1 MRGTLSREQLAEN
14 LMQKARVASAE
25 IRNLLQQ
32 ARKEKKSIFQ
42 LLTQKDILKEEDVI
56 EFLSDQLEI
65 PVLNISALRVPK
77 EIIKMIPKKIVDRYQ
92 IFPLAR
98 IQNLLS
104 IATSDP
110 FELLL
115 YDDLKGVTGC
125 DVCLVL
131 APSKMIM
138 NAIENQYS
146 ETGNFEAVLEGIDE
160 ENLEVVHA
168 GGQETDGD
176 KSGDE
181 RAVDHAPVVRMVNI
195 ILDEAIRQ
203 RASDIHFEPY
213 EKHFRVRY
221 RIDGS
226 AKEAFSN
233 SREHYS
239 SLVAR
244 IKIMSQLNI
253 TEKRLPQDGRFR
265 ASIRGREIDFRVS
278 ILPIYHGEKVV
289 LRVLDQ
295 GGLKAGLDKLG
306 FSEKPTK
313 AFSEAVKYPYG
324 MILVTGPTGSGK
336 STTLYTI
343 LNTLNTSDRNIM
355 TVEDPVEY
363 QVEGITQTQVHAEVG
378 MTFANGLRALL
389 RQSPDVVLVGE
400 IRDTETADIAVKA
413 ALTGHLVFSTLH
425 TNSAAGAMT
434 RLVDMGVEP
443 FLIASSV
450 ICVAAQRLLRRIC
463 LHCKE
468 PCQLNDEALRRCH
481 TKKEEFKEITAFR
494 GRGCA
499 KCTQTGYYGRLGAI
513 EVLTMDP
520 EIRELVVQRKSSDMI
535 ERVAIQKGMETLF
548 ENAFNLFKNGS
559 TTLEE
564 VLRVTAPE

>member
-1 MRGTLSREQLAEN
+1 MKDNLSREQLAEN
-14 LMQKARVASAE
+14 LMLKAKLEPAAVRS
-25 IRNLLQQ
+25 LLQE
-32 ARKEKKSIFQ
+32 ARKEKKSIFRI
-42 LLTQKDILKEEDVI
+42 LIQKEVFKEDEVI
-56 EFLSDQLEI
+56 DFLSQELEI
-65 PVLNISALRVPK
+65 PILHIPALRVPK
-77 EIIKMIPKKIVDRYQ
+77 EIIQLIPKKIIDRYQ
-92 IFPLAR
+92 IFPLAC
-98 IQNLLS
+98 IQNLLTV
-104 IATSDP
+104 AASDP
-110 FELLL
+110 FELML

-131 APSKMIM
+131 APAKMISH
-138 NAIENQYS
+138 AIENYYS
-146 ETGNFEAVLEGIDE
+146 ETGNFQEVLEDIDE
-160 ENLEVVHA
+160 ESPKIIQPKEQKEDEKA
-168 GGQETDGD
+168 DQEA
-176 KSGDE
+176 SAE
-181 RAVDHAPVVRMVNI
+181 RAPVVRMVNL
-195 ILDEAIRQ
+195 ILEEAIRQ

-226 AKEAFSN
+226 AKEAFS
-233 SREHYS
+233 S
-239 SLVAR
+239 SLELYTSMVAR
-244 IKIMSQLNI
+244 IKIIAMLNI
-253 TEKRLPQDGRFR
+253 TEKRVPQDGRFR
-265 ASIRGREIDFRVS
+265 ATIEGREIDFRVS
-278 ILPIYHGEKVV
+278 ILPIYYGEKVV

-295 GGLKAGLDKLG
+295 GGVKAGLHKLG

-313 AFSEAVKYPYG
+313 AFADAIKHPYG

-343 LNTLNTSDRNIM
+343 LNTLNTPDRNIM

-378 MTFANGLRALL
+378 MSFANGLRALL
-389 RQSPDVVLVGE
+389 RQSPDIVLVGE

-463 LHCKE
+463 PDCKT
-468 PCQLNDEALRRCH
+468 PCTLSDDLLSRCNLS
-481 TKKEEFKEITAFR
+481 KEKLKGIPAFR
-494 GRGCA
+494 GKGCT
-499 KCTQTGYYGRLGAI
+499 KCAQSGYYGRLGAI
-513 EVLTMDP
+513 EVLMMVP
-520 EIRELVVQRKSSDMI
+520 EIRELVMQRKASDEI
-535 ERVAIQKGMETLF
+535 EKAAIQNGMETLF
-548 ENAFNLFKNGS
+548 ENAFNLFKNGL

-564 VLRVTAPE
+564 VLRVTVPE

>member
-1 MRGTLSREQLAEN
+1 MKGTLSREQLAEH
-14 LMQKARVASAE
+14 LMQKSSLAPEA
-25 IRNLLQQ
+25 IRDLLQQ

-42 LLTQKDILKEEDVI
+42 LLIQKGIVKEEEVLG
-56 EFLSDQLEI
+56 FLSEQLEI
-65 PVLNISALRVPK
+65 PFLNLPALRVPK
-77 EIIKMIPKKIVDRYQ
+77 EIIKLVPKKIIDRYQ
-92 IFPLAR
+92 IFPLAC

-104 IATSDP
+104 VAVSDP
-110 FELLL
+110 FELML
-115 YDDLKGVTGC
+115 YEDLKGVTGC
-125 DVCLVL
+125 DVCIVL
-131 APSKMIM
+131 APAKMI
-138 NAIENQYS
+138 NHAIENYYS
-146 ETGNFEAVLEGIDE
+146 ESGNFEAVLEGIEE
-160 ENLEVVHA
+160 ENLEVVRA
-168 GGQETDGD
+168 GEDREEEKTSQEAATDN
-176 KSGDE
+176 
-181 RAVDHAPVVRMVNI
+181 APVVRMVNL

-213 EKHFRVRY
+213 EKNFRVRY

-233 SREHYS
+233 SRELYS

-244 IKIMSQLNI
+244 IKIMSMLNI
-253 TEKRLPQDGRFR
+253 TEKRVPQDGRFR

-278 ILPIYHGEKVV
+278 ILPIYYGEKVV

-295 GGLKAGLDKLG
+295 GGVKAGLNKLG

-313 AFSEAVKYPYG
+313 AFAEAIKHPYG

-343 LNTLNTSDRNIM
+343 LNTLNTPDRNIM

-378 MTFANGLRALL
+378 MSFANGLRALL
-389 RQSPDVVLVGE
+389 RQSPDIVLVGE

-463 LHCKE
+463 PDCKA
-468 PCQLNDEALRRCH
+468 PCTLSEDLIHRISRS
-481 TKKEEFKEITAFR
+481 KEELKEISAYR
-494 GRGCA
+494 GKGCT
-499 KCTQTGYYGRLGAI
+499 KCAQTGYYGRLGAI
-513 EVLTMDP
+513 EVLTLDP
-520 EIRELVVQRKSSDMI
+520 EIRDLVMQRKSSDEI
-535 ERVAIQKGMETLF
+535 EKAAVLKGMETLF
-548 ENAFNLFKNGS
+548 ENAFNLFRNGL

-564 VLRVTAPE
+564 VLRVTVPE

>member
-1 MRGTLSREQLAEN
+1 MKGTISKEALAEN
-14 LMQKARVASAE
+14 LMQKANLEPEA

-42 LLTQKDILKEEDVI
+42 ILTQKNIFKEEEVI
-56 EFLSDQLEI
+56 EFLSQRLEI
-65 PVLNISALRVPK
+65 PILNIPGLRVPK
-77 EIIKMIPKKIVDRYQ
+77 EIIQMVPKKIIDRYQ
-92 IFPLAR
+92 IFPLAC
-98 IQNLLS
+98 IQNLLTV
-104 IATSDP
+104 AASDP
-110 FELLL
+110 FELML
-115 YDDLKGVTGC
+115 YEDLKGVTGC
-125 DVCLVL
+125 EVCLVL
-131 APSKMIM
+131 APAKMIGH
-138 NAIENQYS
+138 AIENYYS

-168 GGQETDGD
+168 DGQN
-176 KSGDE
+176 DE
-181 RAVDHAPVVRMVNI
+181 EKAAQEASADHAPVVRMVNL

-226 AKEAFSN
+226 AKEAFSS
-233 SREHYS
+233 SRELYS
-239 SLVAR
+239 SMVAR
-244 IKIMSQLNI
+244 IKIMAMLNI
-253 TEKRLPQDGRFR
+253 TEKRVPQDGRFR
-265 ASIRGREIDFRVS
+265 ARIRGREIDFRVS
-278 ILPIYHGEKVV
+278 ILPIYYGEKIV

-295 GGLKAGLDKLG
+295 GGVKAGLNKLG

-313 AFSEAVKYPYG
+313 AFAEAIKHPYG

-343 LNTLNTSDRNIM
+343 LNTLNTPDRNIM

-378 MTFANGLRALL
+378 MSFANGLRALL
-389 RQSPDVVLVGE
+389 RQSPDIVLVGE

-434 RLVDMGVEP
+434 RLMDMGVEP

-463 LHCKE
+463 PDCKA
-468 PCQLNDEALRRCH
+468 PCALSDDLIRRCNLP
-481 TKKEEFKEITAFR
+481 KEKLKEVIAYR
-494 GRGCA
+494 GKGCNQCA
-499 KCTQTGYYGRLGAI
+499 QSGYYGRLGAI
-513 EVLTMDP
+513 EVLAMDP
-520 EIRELVVQRKSSDMI
+520 EIRELVMQRKSSDEI
-535 ERVAIQKGMETLF
+535 EKAAIHKGMETLF
-548 ENAFNLFKNGS
+548 ENALNLFRNGL

-564 VLRVTAPE
+564 VLRVTVPE